1 MKDAIFLK
9 GASAL
14 DCIFHW
20 TVGLGHGTEFY
31 SSRNCIVAETDYKCT
46 VMEYG
51 F

>member
-20 TVGLGHGTEFY
+20 TVGLGGGGGGGGVWPLT
-31 SSRNCIVAETDYKCT
+31 
-46 VMEYG
+46 
-51 F
+51 